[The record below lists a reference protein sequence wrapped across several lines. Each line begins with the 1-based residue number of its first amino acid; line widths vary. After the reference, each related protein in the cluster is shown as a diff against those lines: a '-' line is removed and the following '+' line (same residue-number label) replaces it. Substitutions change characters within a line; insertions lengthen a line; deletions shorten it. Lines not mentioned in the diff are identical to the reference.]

1 MEHLSK
7 SSRKTR
13 TSVTF
18 RALVS
23 ALIPNTPDLA
33 QTLGNAQVAG
43 AKDLGVADFL
53 VLYLDHCMSVQT
65 GLTRANFPLS
75 GPTAEILNV
84 AALHLMAQQ
93 NTSQLNATSSAPGNG
108 PFANLSRRNRLLAI
122 TLLEQ
127 RDVDLGR
134 LPAPFTNNAA
144 MVDNIL
150 LRLHVGTV
158 FGYYS
163 EWTGYGATRT
173 ATPVRRRLEFFP
185 PSWLQVKFPGPGLG
199 CRNYGEPLLKMSD
212 MRRGNNHA

>member
-23 ALIPNTPDLA
+23 ALIPSTPDLA
-33 QTLGNAQVAG
+33 QTLGNAQLVG

-53 VLYLDHCMSVQT
+53 VLYLDHCVSVQT
-65 GLTRANFPLS
+65 GLTLTNLPLS
-75 GPTAEILNV
+75 GPTAEILDV
-84 AALHLMAQQ
+84 AAQHLMEKQ
-93 NTSQLNATSSAPGNG
+93 NTSQFNTLSNAPGSG
-108 PFANLSRRNRLLAI
+108 LFASLSRRNRLLAM

-127 RDVDLGR
+127 RDVDLGL
-134 LPAPFTNNAA
+134 LPAPFTNNAP

-150 LRLHVGTV
+150 LRLHIGTV

-185 PSWLQVKFPGPGLG
+185 PSWLQVKFTGPGLG
-199 CRNYGEPLLKMSD
+199 CRNYRESLLKMSD